1 MADIN
6 LSPYSA
12 ESDAIARKLRMAEML
27 NQQAMQPL
35 EIPQQM
41 GVPISHFAGLAKML
55 QSYKG
60 AQKEKEAKDEAK
72 ALAEK
77 YREQS
82 QNEVASFLDAI
93 QGKKEIA
100 GQFIPQQNFTPS
112 GADLVQGPEAAPL
125 PRNDMG
131 EVIQQTYY
139 KQAEPAVAPDMQK
152 ALAVALGAQANPT
165 IQAAGGALL
174 SSLMK
179 PAESAFAKLNPKDY
193 TADSVKVFMAT
204 GGKDY
209 SLLKP
214 LEKLTTTD
222 TNGVIQARNPY
233 TFEPV
238 GPAISK
244 EIDPATVARLK
255 QEREIS
261 DRAFNQLSANQR
273 AQLANDAARIGISA
287 QELYF
292 NTGMQAGR
300 APTSAPM
307 GQPMGAPMGQPM
319 GAPSAPAG
327 APMGQTGY
335 TPFGQTP
342 LTPKM
347 QQDVAKAAAIEQIV
361 PKPLTE
367 SQGNATAYGMRMAEA
382 NKIITDLEKKGV
394 TNTGAIRSAISGTVG
409 LTPFVGEKLSEGV
422 SAAMNPL
429 PGIMGGPS
437 SEQQQVDQARR
448 NFITAV
454 LRKESGASISPSEFA
469 NEEKKYFPQAG
480 DTANVIAQKQAAR
493 NLAIQAMT
501 VQAGPQGA
509 RQISTSNANDPLGL
523 RPRGQ

>member
-261 DRAFNQLSANQR
+261 DRAFGQLSANQR
-273 AQLANDAARIGISA
+273 ASLANDAARIGISA
-287 QELYF
+287 QELFY
-292 NTGMQAGR
+292 NTGIQAGGG
-300 APTSAPM
+300 AMGGGVAPPMAQQPNVPTSAPPAM
-307 GQPMGAPMGQPM
+307 GASAAPQRPSYTPLGQMPMGGTNLP
-319 GAPSAPAG
+319 
-327 APMGQTGY
+327 
-335 TPFGQTP
+335 
-342 LTPKM
+342 PKM
-347 QQDVAKAAAIEQIV
+347 QNQMVLENLQADAKKARGM
-361 PKPLTE
+361 
-367 SQGNATAYGMRMAEA
+367 QG
-382 NKIITDLEKKGV
+382 I
-394 TNTGAIRSAISGTVG
+394 GTV
-409 LTPFVGEKLSEGV
+409 
-422 SAAMNPL
+422 
-429 PGIMGGPS
+429 I
-437 SEQQQVDQARR
+437 DQAR
-448 NFITAV
+448 NV
-454 LRKESGASISPSEFA
+454 LTGKTVNEKGEVTQAPLPTQSYAGA
-469 NEEKKYFPQAG
+469 AG
-480 DTANVIAQKQAAR
+480 DV
-493 NLAIQAMT
+493 LASVFAKS
-501 VQAGPQGA
+501 PQGA
-509 RQISTSNANDPLGL
+509 AQADQLKVLGGALVMSMPRMEGPQSNADMILYREMAGQIGDNTLPVARRLTALGEVERL
-523 RPRGQ
+523 YRKYDLSSPTAPEPTQPTQPMTGQPPPGAVRRIR

>member
-174 SSLMK
+174 SSMMK

-255 QEREIS
+255 QERELS
-261 DRAFNQLSANQR
+261 DRAFGQLSANQR

-287 QELYF
+287 QELFY
-292 NTGMQAGR
+292 NTGIQAGGGAMGGGVAPPMAQQPN
-300 APTSAPM
+300 APTSAPSA
-307 GQPMGAPMGQPM
+307 MGAPAAPQRPSYTPLGQMPM
-319 GAPSAPAG
+319 GG
-327 APMGQTGY
+327 TNL
-335 TPFGQTP
+335 P
-342 LTPKM
+342 LKM
-347 QQDVAKAAAIEQIV
+347 QNQMALENLQADAKKARGM
-361 PKPLTE
+361 
-367 SQGNATAYGMRMAEA
+367 QG
-382 NKIITDLEKKGV
+382 I
-394 TNTGAIRSAISGTVG
+394 GTV
-409 LTPFVGEKLSEGV
+409 
-422 SAAMNPL
+422 
-429 PGIMGGPS
+429 I
-437 SEQQQVDQARR
+437 DQAR
-448 NFITAV
+448 NV
-454 LRKESGASISPSEFA
+454 LTGKTVNEKGEVVQAPLPTQSYLGA
-469 NEEKKYFPQAG
+469 AG
-480 DTANVIAQKQAAR
+480 DVLASVAAR
-493 NLAIQAMT
+493 S
-501 VQAGPQGA
+501 PQGA
-509 RQISTSNANDPLGL
+509 AQADQLKVLGGALVMSMPRMEGPQSNADMILYREMAGQIGDNTLPVARRLTALGEVERL
-523 RPRGQ
+523 YRKYDLSSPTAPEPTQPTQPMTGQPPPGAVRRIR

>member
-174 SSLMK
+174 TNMMK

-261 DRAFNQLSANQR
+261 DRAFGQLSANQR
-273 AQLANDAARIGISA
+273 ASLANDAARIGISA
-287 QELYF
+287 QELFY
-292 NTGMQAGR
+292 NTGIQAGGG
-300 APTSAPM
+300 AMGGGVAPPMAQQPNVPTSAPPAM
-307 GQPMGAPMGQPM
+307 GASAAPQRPSYTPLGQMPMGGTNLP
-319 GAPSAPAG
+319 
-327 APMGQTGY
+327 
-335 TPFGQTP
+335 
-342 LTPKM
+342 PKM
-347 QQDVAKAAAIEQIV
+347 QNQMALENLQADAKKARGM
-361 PKPLTE
+361 
-367 SQGNATAYGMRMAEA
+367 QG
-382 NKIITDLEKKGV
+382 I
-394 TNTGAIRSAISGTVG
+394 GTV
-409 LTPFVGEKLSEGV
+409 
-422 SAAMNPL
+422 
-429 PGIMGGPS
+429 I
-437 SEQQQVDQARR
+437 DQAR
-448 NFITAV
+448 NV
-454 LRKESGASISPSEFA
+454 LTGKTVNEKGEVTQAPLPTQSYAGA
-469 NEEKKYFPQAG
+469 AG
-480 DTANVIAQKQAAR
+480 DV
-493 NLAIQAMT
+493 LASVFAKS
-501 VQAGPQGA
+501 PQGA
-509 RQISTSNANDPLGL
+509 AQADQLKVLGGALVMSMPRMEGPQSNADMILYREMAGQIGDNTLPVARRLTALGEVERL
-523 RPRGQ
+523 YRKYDLSSPTAPEPTQPTQPMTGQPPPGAVRRIR

>member
-287 QELYF
+287 QELFY
-292 NTGMQAGR
+292 NTGIQAGGG
-300 APTSAPM
+300 AMGGGVAPPMAQQPNVPTSAPPAM
-307 GQPMGAPMGQPM
+307 GASAAPQRPSYTPLGQMPMGGTNLP
-319 GAPSAPAG
+319 
-327 APMGQTGY
+327 
-335 TPFGQTP
+335 
-342 LTPKM
+342 PKM
-347 QQDVAKAAAIEQIV
+347 QNQMVLENLQADAKKARGM
-361 PKPLTE
+361 
-367 SQGNATAYGMRMAEA
+367 QG
-382 NKIITDLEKKGV
+382 I
-394 TNTGAIRSAISGTVG
+394 GTV
-409 LTPFVGEKLSEGV
+409 
-422 SAAMNPL
+422 
-429 PGIMGGPS
+429 I
-437 SEQQQVDQARR
+437 DQAR
-448 NFITAV
+448 NV
-454 LRKESGASISPSEFA
+454 LTGKTVNEKGEVTQAPLPTQSYAGA
-469 NEEKKYFPQAG
+469 AG
-480 DTANVIAQKQAAR
+480 DV
-493 NLAIQAMT
+493 LASVFAKS
-501 VQAGPQGA
+501 PQGA
-509 RQISTSNANDPLGL
+509 AQADQLKVLGGALVMSMPRMEGPQSNADMILYREMAGQIGDNTLPVARRLTALGEVERL
-523 RPRGQ
+523 YRKYDLSSPTAPEPTQPTQPMTGQPPPGAVRRIR